1 MRDSSFEAFNAR
13 DLEPALVA
21 RSFVPFSK
29 YDELI
34 RPSNSLLIGPR
45 GSGKTTL
52 LKMMSL
58 DALRSW
64 EHGDAEHYR
73 RQIGYTGI
81 FVPADITWGEMVD
94 ALTSEDHVPDAC
106 AKKLGEVAFGIN
118 VLIAATDTMAK
129 RLALSGPSVVAPEYG
144 KVSIKSDIEE
154 LVQYIAD
161 TWRLK
166 LRSLS
171 FRGVALALRTR
182 LADLYSAAKRF
193 SHSPQPTMDLLFQ
206 FVPYADLDIFVSL
219 MTALEAFDEAVGE
232 PGGRWA
238 MLLDEFEVVP
248 VHIQQRVIMR
258 LRASPT
264 KLIFKVAL
272 APCGPQTQ
280 PLLNEAAQPSPLD
293 DVTRIELWY
302 RDKNEV
308 ISFCRQL
315 FESRIS
321 KHAQGDRLVRS
332 PEELLGRTAITD
344 GSWPV
349 DDANASLF
357 PVTGNSRWAQDWN
370 HEFLSLARK
379 DESFNAFL
387 RAKSIDAANL
397 EPSPS
402 LPNGN
407 TIRKIAPVVAFRNAY
422 RAAGG
427 GRRGRKPYTLPYVG
441 WEAISTLSEGNPRW
455 FIGMLAGL
463 ESELKRN
470 QQVPIDPPDQWK
482 QVIRAVEAFKEK
494 LRAVAIED
502 NIGITTNQSV
512 YRFLER
518 IGISLH
524 RELIEAPF
532 VEDPPAT
539 FVVDDSVTQD
549 DEDCLR
555 IALNFGGIVCYDAP
569 DHVAGYRSLRGKRFR
584 LAYMLAP
591 AFYLPL
597 RSGKRRNLSTLL
609 NQAVESVRPA
619 QVDNQGSFW

>member
-1 MRDSSFEAFNAR
+1 M
-13 DLEPALVA
+13 PVT
-21 RSFVPFSK
+21 
-29 YDELI
+29 
-34 RPSNSLLIGPR
+34 LLTGFL
-45 GSGKTTL
+45 GAGKTTL
-52 LKMMSL
+52 LKMMGL

-64 EHGDAEHYR
+64 EHDSAEHYR
-73 RQIGYTGI
+73 HQVGYTGI

-94 ALTSEDHVPDAC
+94 ALASGDHVPTAC
-106 AKKLGEVAFGIN
+106 ADTLGEVAFGIN
-118 VLIAATDTMAK
+118 VLIAATDTMSK
-129 RLALSGPSVVAPEYG
+129 RLDVPGVYCPAPNYG
-144 KVSIKSDIEE
+144 LAPTPTNVEE
-154 LVQYIAD
+154 LVQFIAE

-171 FRGVALALRTR
+171 FRGIAQALRTR
-182 LADLYSAAKRF
+182 LAELYAAAKRL
-193 SHSPQPTMDLLFQ
+193 SHAPQPDMSLLYKL
-206 FVPYADLDIFVSL
+206 VPYADLDIFVSL
-219 MTALEAFDEAVGE
+219 ITALEAFDHAVGE
-232 PGGRWA
+232 PEGRWA

-248 VHIQQRVIMR
+248 VHIQQRVIKR
-258 LRASPT
+258 LRASPAR
-264 KLIFKVAL
+264 LIFKVAL

-280 PLLNEAAQPSPLD
+280 PLLNEATQPSPLD

-302 RDKNEV
+302 REKNEV

-315 FESRIS
+315 FESRVD
-321 KHAQGDRLVRS
+321 KHALGDRHIRT

-344 GSWPV
+344 GSLTTGGLEE
-349 DDANASLF
+349 SLF
-357 PVTGNSRWAQDWN
+357 PVVGNSRWAQDWN
-370 HEFLSLARK
+370 KEFLALAGK
-379 DESFNAFL
+379 DESFNRFL
-387 RAKSIDAANL
+387 REKTIDAANL
-397 EPSPS
+397 EPSPN

-441 WEAISTLSEGNPRW
+441 WEAIATLSEGNPRW

-463 ESELKRN
+463 ENELKRN
-470 QQVPIDPPDQWK
+470 EEVPISPPDQWK

-502 NIGITTNQSV
+502 NIGISTNQSV

-518 IGISLH
+518 IGTSLH

-539 FVVDDSVTQD
+539 FSVDRDVAED
-549 DEDCLR
+549 DENCLR

-591 AFYLPL
+591 AFNLPL
-597 RSGKRRNLSTLL
+597 RSGKARNLSTLL
-609 NQAVESVRPA
+609 APAVASPA
-619 QVDNQGSFW
+619 HATTENQGSLW